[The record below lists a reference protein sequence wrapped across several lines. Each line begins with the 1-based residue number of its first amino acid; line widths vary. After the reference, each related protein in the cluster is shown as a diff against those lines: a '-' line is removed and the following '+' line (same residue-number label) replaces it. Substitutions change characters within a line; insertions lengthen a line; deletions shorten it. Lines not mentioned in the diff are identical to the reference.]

1 MLAKYDTATLTDE
14 QYSLTAYKLIKISLR
29 IQCMGL
35 RSASKTAG
43 WILTA
48 KYDAAV
54 PTEA

>member
-14 QYSLTAYKLIKISLR
+14 EYSLTAYKLIKISLR
-29 IQCMGL
+29 IQGMGL

-48 KYDAAV
+48 K
-54 PTEA
+54 